1 MDRRRPPVADYLQSK
16 EVQERLQQKIGEV
29 RAKSTVTISR
39 AAELFGFSENR
50 LRDWEKRG
58 LLSAERAAKQDG
70 KGPAHRQ
77 YTPADLDKLAVIQAL
92 LDGGY
97 SLSEL
102 ERAVE
107 VIWQAAGNLADGHA
121 QAKEE
126 RERAESLPLDRRVER
141 MNEES
146 AWRYIVSQALRLS
159 LMLIREEASDT
170 IVGLVLPLYRDLR
183 QEPAPTPARLCDVG
197 PALIGWLDPK
207 LPFCTFLESTPQFEY
222 STDFR
227 LHKLLVMEANVPVED
242 RAQDSTLIVVQR
254 KAKPLT
260 LTPLAVET
268 IRGLLALVYQN
279 IEKWKPCFD
288 NGPRDWVYYGTNF
301 SDNTISTDILLK
313 SLTNTVITLGG
324 ETNGRKRWNFCCLLL
339 PEDNTLPLQQRSLV
353 VCAQSDTA
361 PHTLETTVVSPGE
374 ENPGLSIKAFQSG
387 HCFYRPEIAPDDP
400 MIAYRTKEGPI
411 RSAIAIPISGE
422 GGLSAGVMYVTA
434 NEPHAFSE
442 RDQRLLRMMSRMVEE
457 LLATYTARQWFERK
471 LTPILERPQLV
482 DPAFEGFLSEGDF
495 IRDLEALLEE
505 LRKKM
510 GRWEEPVR
518 LEPLPLPKR
527 AARFWADERQ
537 GVVSSIAI
545 DIDGQSGIAQK
556 YGDETAR
563 NLCVAVGQRIKSEL
577 SSLEKYAT
585 RSVYHV
591 NADRFYI
598 LLRGISLEEARTV
611 GYQLKKALKRNYPI
625 HFKFASGK
633 QPMSPEHLIDI
644 PDITV
649 RVGVTAYPYA
659 KLEELLRRYP
669 YDEAISEVRELITTG
684 ALNAKLA
691 REQQGDGIVTWMP
704 ESWGYDLW
712 PPPQAKVP

>member
-50 LRDWEKRG
+50 LRDWERRG
-58 LLSAERAAKQDG
+58 LLSAERALKQDG

-97 SLSEL
+97 ALSEL

-107 VIWQAAGNLADGHA
+107 VIWQVAAHLANARAEG
-121 QAKEE
+121 KEE
-126 RERAESLPLDRRVER
+126 QERAQSLPLDRRVER

-159 LMLIREEASDT
+159 LMLIREEVADT

-183 QEPAPTPARLCDVG
+183 QEPAPAPARLCDVG

-207 LPFCTFLESTPQFEY
+207 LPFCTFLEATPHFEY

-227 LHKLLVMEANVPVED
+227 LHKLLVMEANVPVENA
-242 RAQDSTLIVVQR
+242 AQDSTLIVVQR
-254 KAKPLT
+254 RAKPLT
-260 LTPLAVET
+260 LTPLVVET

-279 IEKWKPCFD
+279 VEKWKPCFD
-288 NGPRDWVYYGTNF
+288 DGPRDWLYYGTNF
-301 SDNTISTDILLK
+301 ADNTIPADILLK
-313 SLTNTVITLGG
+313 SLTNAVVALGG

-339 PEDNTLPLQQRSLV
+339 PEDNTLPLQQRSLI
-353 VCAQSDTA
+353 VCAQSDAA
-361 PHTLETTVVSPGE
+361 PHTLETTVVSPRE

-387 HCFYRPEIAPDDP
+387 HCFYRPDIAPDDP

-411 RSAIAIPISGE
+411 RSAIAIPICGE
-422 GGLSAGVMYVTA
+422 GGLSAAVMYVTA

-482 DPAFEGFLSEGDF
+482 DPAFEGFLGEEQF
-495 IRDLEALLEE
+495 ISDVETLLGE
-505 LRKKM
+505 LREKM
-510 GRWEEPVR
+510 GRWEEIVR
-518 LEPLPLPKR
+518 LPPLPPLER

-556 YGDETAR
+556 YGDEAAR

-591 NADRFYI
+591 NADRFYL
-598 LLRGISLEEARTV
+598 LLREISLEEARTI
-611 GYQLKKALKRNYPI
+611 GYQLKKTLKGNYLT
-625 HFKFASGK
+625 HFKLASGK
-633 QPMSPEHLIDI
+633 QPMPPEHLIDI
-644 PDITV
+644 PAITV
-649 RVGVTAYPYA
+649 RVGITAYPYA

-669 YDEAISEVRELITTG
+669 YDNAISQVRELITTG

-691 REQQGDGIVTWMP
+691 REQQGDAIVTWVP
-704 ESWGYDLW
+704 ELWGYDLW
-712 PPPQAKVP
+712 SPSQTKAP